1 MQQRHLDRYA
11 YFNDLAVT
19 SRDFYIGYLGKFI
32 RLYPGMKVLELG
44 CGEGGNLLPFAEA
57 GCEVTGIDIVK
68 TRIEQA
74 VEFFARK
81 KAKGTFICSDIADV
95 SEDIGKFELIV
106 IHDVIE
112 HIPGGGEKLAV
123 ITKAKSMLKDGGIIF
138 WGFPAW
144 QMPFGGH
151 QQICRNRILSH
162 LPYIHLLP
170 APLYK
175 LLLRMG
181 KEDDSCVRELLSIKS
196 CGVSIEQFER
206 MMRQTGSE
214 VIDKI
219 YWFINPHYKRKF
231 GFTPKKLY
239 GWVGKL
245 KYLRNYFCTSCFYLS
260 R

>member
-11 YFNDLAVT
+11 YFNDLAAT

-95 SEDIGKFELIV
+95 SEDIGKFELII

-112 HIPGGGEKLAV
+112 HIPGGEKLAV
-123 ITKAKSMLKDGGIIF
+123 ITKAKSLLNDGGIIF

-214 VIDKI
+214 VIDKV

>member
-1 MQQRHLDRYA
+1 MQMNTSYIYRTGTALLLL
-11 YFNDLAVT
+11 LAAAAGAPAQERWSLKQCIDHAIANNIT
-19 SRDFYIGYLGKFI
+19 IRQTANQAEQSRVD
-32 RLYPGMKVLELG
+32 V
-44 CGEGGNLLPFAEA
+44 N
-57 GCEVTGIDIVK
+57 T
-68 TRIEQA
+68 
-74 VEFFARK
+74 
-81 KAKGTFICSDIADV
+81 AKWA
-95 SEDIGKFELIV
+95 
-106 IHDVIE
+106 
-112 HIPGGGEKLAV
+112 
-123 ITKAKSMLKDGGIIF
+123 
-138 WGFPAW
+138 
-144 QMPFGGH
+144 
-151 QQICRNRILSH
+151 
-162 LPYIHLLP
+162 